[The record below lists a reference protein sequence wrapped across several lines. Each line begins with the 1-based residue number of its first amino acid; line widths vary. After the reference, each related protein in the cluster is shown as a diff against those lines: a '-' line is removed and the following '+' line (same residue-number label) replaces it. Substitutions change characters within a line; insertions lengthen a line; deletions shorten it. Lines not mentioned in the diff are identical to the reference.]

1 MAKLIGSVDHLGR
14 PLVRLSD
21 VGVNNEEI
29 LALVD
34 TGFNGGLMMGHQLA
48 KALEVELDED
58 SVRVELGNGAAANVH
73 QGYVE
78 LIWLGRRRTAQV
90 FASANWVQRDPDA
103 PAALLGT
110 GLLRPHLLL
119 VDFEAATVEIETT
132 T

>member
-21 VGVNNEEI
+21 VGAQHVEI

-34 TGFNGGLMMGHQLA
+34 TGFNGGLMMGLKLA
-48 KALEVELDED
+48 EDLGVELDED

-73 QGYVE
+73 QGLVGM
-78 LIWLGRRRTAQV
+78 IWLGRHRTAQV
-90 FASANWVQRDPDA
+90 FASESWVQGHPDA
-103 PAALLGT
+103 PVALLGT

-119 VDFEAATVEIETT
+119 VDFDAATVEIETLA
-132 T
+132 